1 MNQLMTSIGFFFKV
15 LLDLKS
21 YSILMGEYS
30 LNQGKKPCID
40 YHIEEVSGPP
50 KRNDEGGQGQDNP
63 DVG

>member
-1 MNQLMTSIGFFFKV
+1 M

-30 LNQGKKPCID
+30 LDQGTTPCID
-40 YHIEEVSGPP
+40 YHIEEVSGIP
-50 KRNDEGGQGQDNP
+50 KRNDEGWKRKDNP